1 MKISVFYEHI
11 EKACEQTKKPLEE
24 VLAHVKKSGID
35 GIEMDYDMLSS
46 NDDEQSIL
54 TSLKK
59 AGLVI
64 SSIYGFCHLD
74 IDPEEQKCLDVI
86 DKAAKNG
93 CSRVLLVPG
102 FFSEAEVP
110 LPPGPSA

>member
-11 EKACEQTKKPLEE
+11 EKACEQTKKPLRE
-24 VLAHVKKSGID
+24 VLEYVKACGID
-35 GIEMDYDMLSS
+35 GVEMDYDELAHDSL
-46 NDDEQSIL
+46 DIL
-54 TSLKK
+54 KNLQD

-93 CSRVLLVPG
+93 CSRVLLVP
-102 FFSEAEVP
+102 
-110 LPPGPSA
+110 

>member
-11 EKACEQTKKPLEE
+11 EKHVSRQKPLEE
-24 VLAHVKKSGID
+24 VLEHVKKSGID

-46 NDDEQSIL
+46 EDDEQSIL

-59 AGLVI
+59 ARLVI

-74 IDPEEQKCLDVI
+74 SDPEEQ
-86 DKAAKNG
+86 N
-93 CSRVLLVPG
+93 VLM
-102 FFSEAEVP
+102 
-110 LPPGPSA
+110 

>member
-46 NDDEQSIL
+46 NDTARLRFESP
-54 TSLKK
+54 
-59 AGLVI
+59 AG
-64 SSIYGFCHLD
+64 
-74 IDPEEQKCLDVI
+74 E
-86 DKAAKNG
+86 
-93 CSRVLLVPG
+93 
-102 FFSEAEVP
+102 
-110 LPPGPSA
+110 

>member
-24 VLAHVKKSGID
+24 VLAHVKKSGIE
-35 GIEMDYDMLSS
+35 GVEMDYDVLSS
-46 NDDEQSIL
+46 EDNEQSIL

-64 SSIYGFCHLD
+64 STYMVFAI
-74 IDPEEQKCLDVI
+74 
-86 DKAAKNG
+86 
-93 CSRVLLVPG
+93 
-102 FFSEAEVP
+102 
-110 LPPGPSA
+110 

>member
-46 NDDEQSIL
+46 EDDEQSIL

-74 IDPEEQKCLDVI
+74 AVKSGSAKYYSRSSQSSCLCKRKECHCDT
-86 DKAAKNG
+86 
-93 CSRVLLVPG
+93 
-102 FFSEAEVP
+102 
-110 LPPGPSA
+110 